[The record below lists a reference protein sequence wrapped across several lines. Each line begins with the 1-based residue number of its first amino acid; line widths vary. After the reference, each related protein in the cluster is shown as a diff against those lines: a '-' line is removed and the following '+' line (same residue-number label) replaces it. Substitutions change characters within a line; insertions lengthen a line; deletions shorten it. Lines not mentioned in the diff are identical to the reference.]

1 MSYETELKLS
11 VSENQLSALKT
22 LPFWEKFSIKSPA
35 TFHLGNIYF
44 DTEDR
49 ALNRAAAA
57 LRIRTKNGTF
67 FQTLKTKGESI
78 NGLTRRGEWE
88 WPIEAPELD
97 IAGLKERWPESLGV
111 FPEAE
116 LQPLFSTDFDRTSWH
131 LEWSEPAARV
141 EVVLDVGYVKSGDLK
156 SRICELEIE
165 LLEGDEAALM
175 AVAKELSKQIK
186 LEPSDQSKAERGFE
200 LLRQRGL
207 A

>member
-22 LPFWEKFSIKSPA
+22 LPFWEKFASAAPE

-44 DTEDR
+44 DTASR

-57 LRIRTKNGTF
+57 LRIREKNGTYV
-67 FQTLKTKGESI
+67 QTLKTKGESI

-88 WPIEAPELD
+88 WPIETPEID
-97 IAGLKERWPESLGV
+97 IEGLKKYWPESLGEC
-111 FPEAE
+111 PEE
-116 LQPLFSTDFDRTSWH
+116 GLMPLFSTDFNRTCWH
-131 LEWSEPAARV
+131 LQWPEPAARV
-141 EVVLDVGYVKSGDLK
+141 EVVLDVGYVKSGDLT

-165 LLEGDEAALM
+165 LVEGDEAALS
-175 AVAKELSKQIK
+175 AIALSLSEQVE
-186 LEPSDQSKAERGFE
+186 LEPSDRSKAERGFE
-200 LLRQRGL
+200 LLKTRGL